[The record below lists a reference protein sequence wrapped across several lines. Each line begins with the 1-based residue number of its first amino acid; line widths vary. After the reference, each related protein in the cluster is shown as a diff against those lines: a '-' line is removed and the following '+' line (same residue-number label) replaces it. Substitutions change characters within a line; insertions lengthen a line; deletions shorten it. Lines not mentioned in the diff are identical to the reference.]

1 MITINIDG
9 RQIRL
14 TEQVTILEAAR
25 SAGIRIPTLCHHDLL
40 KPFGGCRLCLVEVE
54 NFPKLQTSCTLKATD
69 GMVVHT
75 HTKDVLD
82 ARRAILEF
90 LLINHPLECP
100 VCDKAGICDLQDW
113 AMMCGPTL
121 GRFRE
126 RKREMTENLSDP
138 LIVRNTR
145 RCIACTRCVRMC
157 EEVQKA
163 HAISMVKRSGRTA
176 VEPFSGGVF
185 DCEYCGN
192 CISVCP
198 VGALTS
204 RTERFTFRPWM
215 VEKEIDT
222 VCSFCGVG
230 CTLTLK
236 VRGNSIVGVS
246 PGKKKEVN
254 NLLLCN
260 RGMHGS
266 DYVSGPE
273 RIRTPLVRQNGQLA
287 SVTWD
292 EALLRAASGLK
303 EIKEKYGGNAIAG
316 IVSCR
321 CTNED
326 HFVFRE
332 LFRDVLQSDNIDT
345 TSGLY
350 YAYARTLFEKLI
362 GADATTHQLDAISSA
377 DGIIVLGG
385 DPTSINP
392 VFGLK
397 IRDVAHKGI
406 PVATVGHMP
415 GFKFLQTIR
424 IAARPDTETSFLYEL
439 VSLMLRGRHPENIN
453 PSILPVL
460 EEIRRSKPDSPRE
473 AAENHREALDLAVR
487 ALSGS
492 NPSIVVGP
500 DIVRRREGHTNLLL
514 IACLSA
520 LTGGK
525 IHLITDL
532 PNEAG
537 AFIFGGDFTQTGAAG
552 NRKLG
557 IMEIFDAAASQ
568 GIKALYIMGENVLLS
583 LPDTGRLKKALSMLE
598 LVIVQ
603 DSFFTETAEL
613 AHVVLPSL
621 SWAERDGTYTNMEG
635 RTQRLRKALD
645 ASGREDWKIVAGV
658 SRRLGHEMNYN
669 EEKDIFSNMASIAS
683 CYRDLSFGNLGSSG
697 RGRDS
702 VRHESGDTQEAIEF
716 SFSTKAAGRPI
727 RNGTI
732 LAAMEYP
739 LRGWGN
745 MEKRSAA
752 LRSIASRPYAR
763 IGTGLASTLSLCEG
777 DRVALSSNTG
787 EIEVE
792 AAIDNGVP
800 AETVMVPIFL
810 MPELMEWKMNPVT
823 KTPMLD
829 TTEVEVRKAL

>member
-9 RQIRL
+9 RQIKL
-14 TEQVTILEAAR
+14 KEQVTILEAAR

-40 KPFGGCRLCLVEVE
+40 KPYGGCRLCLVEVE
-54 NFPKLQTSCTLKATD
+54 KVPKLQTSCTLKATD

-75 HTKDVLD
+75 HSKDVLE
-82 ARRAILEF
+82 ARKAILEF

-121 GRFRE
+121 GRFAE
-126 RKREMTENLSDP
+126 KKREMTENLSDP

-157 EEVQKA
+157 GEVQKA
-163 HAISMVKRSGRTA
+163 YAISMVRRSGRTA

-215 VEKEIDT
+215 VEKEVDT
-222 VCSFCGVG
+222 ICSFCGVG
-230 CTLTLK
+230 CNLTLK
-236 VRGNSIVGVS
+236 VRGNAIVGVA

-254 NLLLCN
+254 DRLLCN

-266 DYVSGPE
+266 DFVSGPE
-273 RIRTPLVRQNGQLA
+273 RIRTPLVRQDGQLA

-292 EALLRAASGLK
+292 EALALTASGLK
-303 EIKEKYGGNAIAG
+303 EIKEKYGGDAIAG
-316 IVSCR
+316 IISCR

-332 LFRDVLQSDNIDT
+332 LFRNVLQSDNIDT
-345 TSGLY
+345 SSGLY
-350 YAYARTLFEKLI
+350 YAYARTIFEKLI
-362 GADATTHQLDAISSA
+362 GPDAVTHPLDAISSA

-385 DPTSINP
+385 DPTSISP

-397 IRDVAHKGI
+397 IRDAAHKGI
-406 PVATVGHMP
+406 PVVTVGHMP

-424 IAARPDTETSFLYEL
+424 VAVHPDTETSFLHEL
-439 VSLMLRGRHPENIN
+439 VSSLLRERQPEDIN
-453 PSILPVL
+453 PSLLPVL
-460 EEIRRSKPDSPRE
+460 ERIGRSNPDISRE
-473 AAENHREALDLAVR
+473 AAANYGEALDLSAR

-492 NPSIVVGP
+492 SPSIVVGP
-500 DIVRRREGHTNLLL
+500 DIVRRTEGHTNLLL
-514 IACLSA
+514 IACLSV

-525 IHLITDL
+525 LHLITDL

-537 AFIFGGDFTQTGAAG
+537 AFTFGRGFTGTSVGG

-557 IMEIFDAAASQ
+557 MMEIFDAAASQ
-568 GIKALYIMGENVLLS
+568 GIRALYIMGENVLLS
-583 LPDTGRLKKALSMLE
+583 LPDAGRLKKALSMPE

-613 AHVVLPSL
+613 AHVLLPSL

-635 RTQRLRKALD
+635 RTQRLLRALD
-645 ASGREDWKIVAGV
+645 ASGKEDWKIVAEI
-658 SRRLGHEMNYN
+658 SRRLGYEMNYN
-669 EEKDIFSNMASIAS
+669 EEKDIFSRMASVES
-683 CYRDLSFGNLGSSG
+683 CYHDLSFGNLECSD
-697 RGRDS
+697 RGQDS
-702 VRHESGDTQEAIEF
+702 VRSESSGTQKVVEF
-716 SFSTKAAGRPI
+716 SFSSKAGGQPVREGAV
-727 RNGTI
+727 
-732 LAAMEYP
+732 LAAIDYP

-745 MEKRSAA
+745 MERRSAA
-752 LRSIASRPYAR
+752 LSSIASRPYAR
-763 IGTGLASTLSLCEG
+763 IGTGLASALSLSEG
-777 DRVALSSNTG
+777 DRIALSGNIG

-792 AAIDNGVP
+792 TVIDIGVP
-800 AETVMVPIFL
+800 AETVMVPVFL
-810 MPELMEWKMNPVT
+810 VPEIMEWKMNPFT
-823 KTPMLD
+823 KTPVLD
-829 TTEVEVRKAL
+829 TTEIEVRRAL